1 MLQHS
6 NTNWADVGQHVCQ
19 ALTPPPPFPL
29 VSMSLIRDTK
39 RAGGG
44 GGVAVGHLVTPVL
57 RPNSPTALIYQIWQ
71 LRCHNWRITLLL
83 REHPCQS
90 TRARDVFCSTTPKLG
105 GWEGGEEGW
114 ENQGEREGQ
123 AGGRGERGGKAGMHV
138 LYTFEAS
145 PLMRKN
151 YKAVT
156 LESHPHL
163 TRAIAIIITLVI
175 RSSLK
180 DWQSMK
186 RVHTCA
192 AQLAKPRFQIPNIY
206 FRKGNNQGPTL

>member
-6 NTNWADVGQHVCQ
+6 NTNWAYVGPCVGQ
-19 ALTPPPPFPL
+19 ALPPPLPL

-44 GGVAVGHLVTPVL
+44 GVVAAGHLLTPVL
-57 RPNSPTALIYQIWQ
+57 RPNSPTVLIHQICQ
-71 LRCHNWRITLLL
+71 QHCHNWRITLLL

-90 TRARDVFCSTTPKLG
+90 TRARDVSPNNNG
-105 GWEGGEEGW
+105 WGRQGVGEGWEGGNACVVYFW
-114 ENQGEREGQ
+114 STSS
-123 AGGRGERGGKAGMHV
+123 
-138 LYTFEAS
+138 L
-145 PLMRKN
+145 RKN

-163 TRAIAIIITLVI
+163 TWAIAIIILVI

-180 DWQSMK
+180 DWQSLK
-186 RVHTCA
+186 RVHTCE
-192 AQLAKPRFQIPNIY
+192 AQSRIKKIY
-206 FRKGNNQGPTL
+206 LLKIFELLEFVEVYLSFTAGKMGKNDFFLSSF